1 MVEALLVTFAVGLI
15 IGLPIA
21 VALIVG
27 VIAGLY
33 LADIPLMVV
42 TQKMFTSLDSYPL
55 LAIPFFILAGAVMQ
69 HGGMAKRL
77 VRFASALVGHI
88 SGGLAL
94 VTVLA
99 CTFFGALSGSAPAT
113 TAAIGSVTVPEMTK
127 RGYDVKYSAAL
138 AAAAGILGIL
148 IPPSI
153 PLVLYGV
160 TANVSVA
167 TLFMGGIMPGIILG
181 LLLMVVAYLIAKK
194 RGYRSEKRA
203 ELNELL
209 HALKESFWA
218 LLVPVIILGGI
229 YGGVFTPTEA
239 GVVASVYALFVGAFV
254 YRELDL
260 KRLVKVAYDVA
271 ESTATIM
278 LVAGAATIFGWFM
291 TNQNIPQTLTE
302 QILTFSSNG
311 FIVLLLLNIIFLV
324 TGLFMNQ
331 GPAILILAPILLPV
345 ITKLGVD
352 PVFYGIVMTMVLG
365 LGQIT
370 PPVALSIF
378 VASRL
383 SNVSVE
389 KLTPSVMPFL
399 LIMILGAFILTYMP
413 GVVMLIPNLLG
424 IH

>member
-1 MVEALLVTFAVGLI
+1 MVEALIATFALGLI

-21 VALIVG
+21 VALTIG

-33 LADIPLMVV
+33 LADVPLMVV

-77 VRFASALVGHI
+77 VRLASALVGHI

-99 CTFFGALSGSAPAT
+99 CMFFGALSGSAPAT
-113 TAAIGSVTVPEMTK
+113 TAAIGSVTIPEMTK

-167 TLFMGGIMPGIILG
+167 TLFMGGIMPGVILG

-203 ELNELL
+203 DLKELL
-209 HALKESFWA
+209 QALRDSLWA

-239 GVVASVYALFVGAFV
+239 GVVAAVYALVVGAFI

-260 KRLVKVAYDVA
+260 GRLIKVAYDVA

-302 QILTFSSNG
+302 QILSLSSNAV
-311 FIVLLLLNIIFLV
+311 IVLLLLNLIYLV

-345 ITKLGVD
+345 ITKLEVD
-352 PVFYGIVMTMVLG
+352 PVFYGVVMTMVLG

-370 PPVALSIF
+370 PPVALSLF

-389 KLTPSVMPFL
+389 KLTPAIMPFL
-399 LIMILGAFILTYMP
+399 LVMILGALILTYMP
-413 GVVMLIPNLLG
+413 SIVMLIPNLLG
-424 IH
+424 MH